1 MSLLYRNQSID
12 LESKSMGW
20 FLYDRDLCHERVN
33 FFRAC
38 SVIIFIQLARFNY
51 ILSFSEAYVCLIRTP
66 YSSLY
71 FLMRNPYSIAILSLE
86 FGIPISSFSL
96 SVSEIHF
103 QEKLSEANLPF
114 IPPNIIIS

>member
-1 MSLLYRNQSID
+1 
-12 LESKSMGW
+12 MGW
-20 FLYDRDLCHERVN
+20 FLYDKDLCHERVI

-38 SVIIFIQLARFNY
+38 SMIIFIQLARFNY
-51 ILSFSEAYVCLIRTP
+51 ILSFSEAYVCLI
-66 YSSLY
+66 Y
-71 FLMRNPYSIAILSLE
+71 FLMRNPYSIAILSLG